1 MIAIDASALLAY
13 LFGEEGGDEV
23 ASEIEDSCISTVNLA
38 EVIGKF
44 VERGVDGRLVG
55 NQIAASTVE
64 VMTFTA
70 QDAERAA
77 SLLPQARAL
86 GLSLADRA
94 CLAMALGRQ
103 IPVLTADRVWA
114 DVEADVVV
122 RVIR

>member
-23 ASEIEDSCISTVNLA
+23 ASQIEVSCMSAVNLA

-44 VERGVDGRLVG
+44 VERGIDAQLVG
-55 NQIAASTVE
+55 SQIAASTVE
-64 VMTFTA
+64 ITAFTA

-86 GLSLADRA
+86 GLTLADRA
-94 CLAMALGRQ
+94 CLALALGRG
-103 IPVLTADRVWA
+103 IPVLTADRAWA
-114 DVEADVVV
+114 SLDAGVEIG
-122 RVIR
+122 VIR